1 MTELPAPLKF
11 VGTMAVFTVLVF
23 SHMAACE
30 TGKLEAREEAAK
42 QGAACYNAEKSRLE
56 FGCSCDD

>member
-30 TGKLEAREEAAK
+30 TGKLEARKDAAK
-42 QGAACYNAEKSRLE
+42 QGAVCYNPERSQLE
-56 FGCSCDD
+56 FGCDCDE